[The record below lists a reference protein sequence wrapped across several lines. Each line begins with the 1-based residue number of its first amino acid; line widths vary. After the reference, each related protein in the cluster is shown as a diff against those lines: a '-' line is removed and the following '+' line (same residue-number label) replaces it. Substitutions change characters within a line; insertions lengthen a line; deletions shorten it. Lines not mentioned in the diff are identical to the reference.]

1 MKQPEEAESRCQ
13 QIAVFL
19 VAHNYM
25 TILTSP
31 HEKKINIKTKFNF
44 QVINRNRETNFKLSV
59 LL

>member
-13 QIAVFL
+13 QIAAFSCTQL
-19 VAHNYM
+19 HDNPNFP
-25 TILTSP
+25 TW
-31 HEKKINIKTKFNF
+31 KKINIKTKFNF